1 MINLRNLTNNNDIII
16 YVNTL
21 DADIPYDT
29 NNFLFGFKNGFTN
42 VWTYVIPQI
51 VTQNSRYIRFS
62 IELVAQS
69 SAVDPYNGIIQ
80 LGPQGNFDYKFW
92 AIDLPELDPF
102 DGYLL
107 DKGQMYLENILPEI
121 PNIVFIS
128 DNDPER
134 NIVYLT
140 RDESDCPTW
149 ALVDMWSLSN
159 TLWTCTTIPVGCVEW
174 PLPGVWNS
182 IPEVWEACN

>member
-1 MINLRNLTNNNDIII
+1 MINLRNLTTNDDIII

-21 DADIPYDT
+21 SADIPYDSDL
-29 NNFLFGFKNGFTN
+29 FLFGFKNGFTN
-42 VWTYVIPQI
+42 TWTYVMPQI

-62 IELVAQS
+62 IQLVNQASQ
-69 SAVDPYNGIIQ
+69 VDPENGVIQ
-80 LGPQGNFDYKFW
+80 LGPWGNFDYKLW
-92 AIDLPELDPF
+92 AIETPGLDPF

-107 DKGQMYLENILPEI
+107 DQGQMFLENIVPEI

-149 ALVDMWSLSN
+149 ALVDIWAISN
-159 TLWTCTTIPVGCVEW
+159 YTWTCGVTPACVTWPMVGD
-174 PLPGVWNS
+174 
-182 IPEVWEACN
+182 WEDITLAWDDCI